1 MAFCAL
7 SASSTS
13 SKSVGCSAN
22 AAGEYPATSSLV
34 MPLRSVV
41 STLVA

>member
-1 MAFCAL
+1 MLDGVLRAQRQL
-7 SASSTS
+7 DIS
-13 SKSVGCSAN
+13 
-22 AAGEYPATSSLV
+22 AGEYPATSSLV